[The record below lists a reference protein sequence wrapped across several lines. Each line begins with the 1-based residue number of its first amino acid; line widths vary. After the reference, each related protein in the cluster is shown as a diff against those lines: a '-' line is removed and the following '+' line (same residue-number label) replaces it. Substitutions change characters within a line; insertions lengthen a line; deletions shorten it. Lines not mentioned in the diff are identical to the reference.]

1 MIRVAITAYL
11 RGNDWLGGMNYFRS
25 LVNALRKYP
34 AHDEFAF
41 SVLTNRPEEFGD
53 QSAENV
59 NIVNTPWLDS
69 TSRTGYF
76 LNGAIKTTG
85 FVNPILY
92 SYAKKSEI
100 DLITHSTVGLF
111 NACPTLFWMQ
121 DFQHCYYPKYFSLYE
136 RTRRNRNV
144 RISLRT
150 GHILFSSYSAAA
162 DFRHFFPHLCDIQAH
177 VLQFTP
183 LVYENEK
190 SLTRNELEFKY
201 NLNGEYF
208 FLPNQFWQHK
218 NHMVVIE
225 AMRRLPA
232 TFQVVSTGQL
242 FDSRDNVH
250 IRKIMARIKQYSL
263 GNRFKLLGVVPRADL
278 LGLMQHALCVINP
291 SLFEGWS
298 TTVEEAKNLGKRVL
312 LSDIPVHREQDPA
325 DAVFFS
331 PLDPDELAH
340 AMEQVKD
347 DYDQAQE
354 QKRTEQGKSGYES
367 SIKRFSYQYQSI
379 AKKILGLGVS

>member
-34 AHDEFAF
+34 ALDEFAF
-41 SVLTNRPEEFGD
+41 SVLTNRPEKFGD
-53 QSAENV
+53 QKAGNV
-59 NIVNTPWLDS
+59 YIVNAPWLDS

-76 LNGAIKTTG
+76 LNAAIKTTG
-85 FVNPILY
+85 FVNPMLY
-92 SYAKKSEI
+92 RYAKTSGI
-100 DLITHSTVGLF
+100 DLITHSTVGFF

-136 RTRRNRNV
+136 RARRNRNV

-162 DFRHFFPHLCDIQAH
+162 DFRHFFPHLCGVQAH

-190 SLTRNELEFKY
+190 PLTRNELEFKY
-201 NLNGEYF
+201 NLQGDYF

-225 AMRRLPA
+225 AMHRLPA

-242 FDSRDNVH
+242 SDSRDNAH
-250 IRKIMARIKQYSL
+250 ISEIMARIKQYSL
-263 GNRFKLLGVVPRADL
+263 GNRFRLLGVVPRVDL
-278 LGLMQHALCVINP
+278 LGLMHHASCVINP

-298 TTVEEAKNLGKRVL
+298 STVEEAKYLGKRVL
-312 LSDIPVHREQDPA
+312 LSDIPVHREQDPT
-325 DAVFFS
+325 DAIFFS

-340 AMEQVKD
+340 AMERVKD
-347 DYDQAQE
+347 GYDQVQE
-354 QKRTEQGKSGYES
+354 QKRIEKGKSSYES
-367 SIKRFSYQYQSI
+367 SIERFSNQYRSI
-379 AKKILGLGVS
+379 AKKILSLGD

>member
-1 MIRVAITAYL
+1 MIRVAISAYL

-34 AHDEFAF
+34 APDEFAI
-41 SVLTNRPEEFGD
+41 SILTNRPEKLGD
-53 QSAENV
+53 QKAGDV
-59 NIVNTPWLDS
+59 DIIHAPWLDS

-85 FVNPILY
+85 FVNPMLY
-92 SYAKKSEI
+92 RYAKTSEI
-100 DLITHSTVGLF
+100 DLITHSTVGFF

-136 RTRRNRNV
+136 RARRDRNV

-162 DFRHFFPHLCDIQAH
+162 DFRHFYPHLCGVQAH

-183 LVYENEK
+183 LVYESEK
-190 SLTRNELEFKY
+190 PLRRNELEFKY
-201 NLNGEYF
+201 NLQGEYF
-208 FLPNQFWQHK
+208 FLPNQFWKHK
-218 NHMVVIE
+218 NHKIVIE
-225 AMRRLPA
+225 AMHRLPA

-242 FDSRDNVH
+242 SDTRDNEH
-250 IRKIMARIKQYSL
+250 IREIMALIKQYSL
-263 GNRFKLLGVVPRADL
+263 GNRFRLLGVVPRADL
-278 LGLMQHALCVINP
+278 LGLMRHALCIINP

-298 TTVEEAKNLGKRVL
+298 TTVEEAKYLGKRVL

-340 AMEQVKD
+340 AMEGVKD
-347 DYDQAQE
+347 DYDRAQE

-367 SIKRFSYQYQSI
+367 SIERFSNQFRII
-379 AKKILGLGVS
+379 AKKILDLGG